1 MVMVAMGYRFE
12 DWRQF
17 EPTQRIQ
24 VVQVRRRSSGFIHVL
39 LMFASLGSALF
50 IMSREPEYFVEKYY
64 SLRDWARGVRMN
76 WTDEIDNERARRSVE
91 VNPKFKDAVTTT
103 PVERAP
109 TQTSRI
115 YRDPRP
121 FIPYDNGI
129 EELPKRIGNT
139 VTIKAVVFDKRQV
152 QNCEVKCTV
161 DFFDHFGRRVRG
173 VFFKAAHAQ
182 KLMAS
187 YGKVTITGLV
197 KKTQDND
204 YVLFI
209 QRVL

>member
-1 MVMVAMGYRFE
+1 MGYRFQ

-17 EPTQRIQ
+17 EPTQMVQ
-24 VVQVRRRSSGFIHVL
+24 VVSHRRSSGFVHVL
-39 LMFASLGSALF
+39 LMFASLSAAFL

-64 SLRDWARGVRMN
+64 SLRDWARSVRMN
-76 WTDEIDNERARRSVE
+76 WADEIDNERARRAIQVR
-91 VNPKFKDAVTTT
+91 PKFKDVVT
-103 PVERAP
+103 VSAAERAP
-109 TQTSRI
+109 AQKSRI

-129 EELPKRIGNT
+129 DQLPQRIGNT
-139 VTIKAVVFDKRQV
+139 VTIKAVVFNKHQV
-152 QNCEVKCTV
+152 QNCGVKCTV

-173 VFFKAAHAQ
+173 VFFKSAHAP

-197 KKTQDND
+197 QKTQNND